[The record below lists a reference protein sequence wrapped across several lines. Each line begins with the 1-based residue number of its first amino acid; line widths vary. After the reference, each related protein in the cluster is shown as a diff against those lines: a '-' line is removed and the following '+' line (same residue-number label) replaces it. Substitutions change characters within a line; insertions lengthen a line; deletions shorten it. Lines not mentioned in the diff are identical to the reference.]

1 MPDRRCLTCLL
12 WLPAYPED
20 DLRAAERAVESR
32 RGFGAALAG
41 ACGAP
46 GRRRHASSR
55 HTCERWTSPA
65 HAHPH
70 ASPASSNRPARAIM
84 PALPSPEMTCAAA
97 AVDAATVT
105 ACA

>member
-1 MPDRRCLTCLL
+1 MPHRRCLTCLF

-20 DLRAAERAVESR
+20 DLRAAERAVEAR

-41 ACGAP
+41 ACVAP

-70 ASPASSNRPARAIM
+70 APPAASDRSAGAIM
-84 PALPSPEMTCAAA
+84 PALPAPAMAGAAA
-97 AVDAATVT
+97 AAGAASVT
-105 ACA
+105 AYA